1 MRTLS
6 DQQRGHP
13 HQLHHRSATKT
24 SPAEFGNYSTFQQHY
39 MDSINNAGQAMDYPY
54 TDSDD
59 EIIPSSLHKYSAEM
73 RGSHFSFIQ
82 EDEPLIPSFNLNVI

>member
-1 MRTLS
+1 MS

-13 HQLHHRSATKT
+13 HQQHHRSASKT

-54 TDSDD
+54 TDNDD

-73 RGSHFSFIQ
+73 RGSHFSFIR
-82 EDEPLIPSFNLNVI
+82 EDEPLVPSFNLNVI